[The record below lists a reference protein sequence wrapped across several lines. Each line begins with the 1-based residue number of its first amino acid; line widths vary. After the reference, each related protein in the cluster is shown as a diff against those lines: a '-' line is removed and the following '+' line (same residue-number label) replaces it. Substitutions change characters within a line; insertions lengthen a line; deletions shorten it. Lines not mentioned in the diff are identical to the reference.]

1 MKTLFVLLLVLTL
14 LFGPGAVSSNLVEAS
29 SAPADEVL
37 ITLGDPITVN
47 GPGAVVAG
55 NTVTIVAGGV
65 FRAIGTLADGM
76 IEVNTTDEVTLILDD
91 IALTNS
97 SGPAIKVSDA
107 MLVSLILA
115 DGTTNTLVDGSSYSG
130 AKGTLFSNDPL
141 EISGHGALQITGNY
155 KHGIVSD
162 DNIVIDSGD
171 ITIQSATDGM
181 HANDDITVHGGTITI
196 TESNDG
202 IESEGTLL
210 IDGGVLTVAA
220 DDDGIVSEGAMVV
233 NGGAIE
239 ITTAVDGLDSK
250 DTLTIDQ
257 GEVSV
262 EASDNGLSAAND
274 LTVNGG
280 QIYAHAA
287 DDVIKSDG
295 TMSFNGGVTVA
306 VGGESPIS
314 SLVCGESCEIAFN
327 GGIVV
332 ATGGAYSTLSG
343 SSAQRVAVLGPGEA
357 GTALRIVRDDG
368 EDVLTFEA
376 SQAYENM
383 IFSSPALLANR
394 VFNVRKGGSISGG
407 SDFHGLYTSAT
418 YTGGS
423 LVAFFNTDAV
433 VTYVGRIYRYL
444 PICPISAS

>member
-1 MKTLFVLLLVLTL
+1 MKTPIVLLLVLAL
-14 LFGPGAVSSNLVEAS
+14 LFIPGTATSSLVEAR
-29 SAPADEVL
+29 SAPADEVI

-65 FRAIGTLADGM
+65 FRATGALADGM
-76 IEVNTTDEVTLILDD
+76 IEVNTTEAVTLILDD
-91 IALTNS
+91 VALTNPA
-97 SGPAIKVSDA
+97 GPAIKVSDA
-107 MLVSLILA
+107 MLVSLLLA
-115 DGTTNTLVDGSSYSG
+115 DGTTNTLVDGASYGG

-141 EISGHGALQITGNY
+141 EISGNGALHVIGNY

-162 DNIVIDSGD
+162 DTIVIHSGT
-171 ITIQSATDGM
+171 ITIQAATDGI
-181 HANDDITVHGGTITI
+181 HANDAITVHGGTITI
-196 TESNDG
+196 TEANDG

-220 DDDGIVSEGAMVV
+220 DDDGIVSEGAMAVTGGVV
-233 NGGAIE
+233 E
-239 ITTAVDGLDSK
+239 ITTGVDGLDSK

-257 GEVSV
+257 AEVSV
-262 EASDNGLSAAND
+262 EVSDNGLSATND
-274 LTVNGG
+274 ISVNGG

-287 DDVIKSDG
+287 GDVIKSDG

-306 VGGESPIS
+306 VGGESPIG

-332 ATGGAYSTLSG
+332 ATGGVFSTLSG

-357 GTALRIVRDDG
+357 GTALHIARDDG
-368 EDVLTFEA
+368 DEVLTFQA

-383 IFSSPALLANR
+383 VFSSPDLLANR
-394 VFNVRKGGSISGG
+394 TFDVRKGGSISGG
-407 SDFHGLYTSAT
+407 SDFHGLYTGAT

-423 LVAFFNTDAV
+423 IVAFFNTDSV